1 MMLDDLPA
9 TTLPRLLRRTIWMAL
24 IVGTIGFF
32 VAISFDPLAGL
43 GEALGIGMAII
54 NLRFLDKQVARI
66 EVQGEQTSK
75 AIRRQLGGKTLGRL
89 VLATLVVR
97 GALFLSTPLGIGIVS
112 GLVIYQMVFV
122 ANLFKIVVG
131 QGRPS

>member
-89 VLATLVVR
+89 VLATLVVL

>member
-43 GEALGIGMAII
+43 GEALGIGVAII

-89 VLATLVVR
+89 VLATLVVL

>member
-1 MMLDDLPA
+1 
-9 TTLPRLLRRTIWMAL
+9 MAL

-89 VLATLVVR
+89 VLATLVVL